1 MGIHNTSKAV
11 LHAVWYQHQNL
22 LGIPTL
28 LLNACVSTHFRIP
41 PFSALITVS
50 GLRIKV
56 CFSANIFGFFFHA
69 CPYIMAIG
77 VSYSQILAPLCCFV
91 PKIFGYFR
99 HVRPHIPKIIA
110 TLGSINIKSFV
121 V

>member
-1 MGIHNTSKAV
+1 MQFGICIRTC
-11 LHAVWYQHQNL
+11 WTFQR
-22 LGIPTL
+22 L
-28 LLNACVSTHFRIP
+28 LLDTSVSTHFRIP
-41 PFSALITVS
+41 PFSSLITVS

-56 CFSANIFGFFFHA
+56 CFSANIFGFFFVHA

-77 VSYSQILAPLCCFV
+77 VSYSQILAPLCYFA
-91 PKIFGYFR
+91 PKIIFYFR

>member
-1 MGIHNTSKAV
+1 MGIHNASKAF
-11 LHAVWYQHQNL
+11 LHAVWYLHQNL
-22 LGIPTL
+22 LDVL
-28 LLNACVSTHFRIP
+28 LLNASVSTHFRIP

-50 GLRIKV
+50 GLRINV

-69 CPYIMAIG
+69 CPYIMAIR
-77 VSYSQILAPLCCFV
+77 VSYSQILAPPCCFA

-99 HVRPHIPKIIA
+99 HVSSHIPEIIV
-110 TLGSINIKSFV
+110 TLGSINIKCIV

>member
-1 MGIHNTSKAV
+1 
-11 LHAVWYQHQNL
+11 LD
-22 LGIPTL
+22 IPTF
-28 LLNACVSTHFRIP
+28 AAKCFCSTHFRIP

-56 CFSANIFGFFFHA
+56 CFSANIFGSFFHA

-77 VSYSQILAPLCCFV
+77 VSYSQILAPPCCFA